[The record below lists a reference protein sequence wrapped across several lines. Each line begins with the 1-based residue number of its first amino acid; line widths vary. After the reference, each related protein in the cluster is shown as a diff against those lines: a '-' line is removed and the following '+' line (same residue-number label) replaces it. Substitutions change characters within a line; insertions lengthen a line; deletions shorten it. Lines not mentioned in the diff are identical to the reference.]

1 MKAHSRQQGMSIPGM
16 LAVAAMVGFFIMCIV
31 RMAPHYFEYL
41 SVREIITKIAQEYDP
56 DREGIADIRRRIET
70 VFNTNQIYD
79 LKPKDVEV
87 FRKDGRTFID
97 ARYEARVPIMGN
109 VDAVMNFD
117 DLEIETGRQ
126 PY

>member
-1 MKAHSRQQGMSIPGM
+1 MKIRSRQQGMSIPGM
-16 LAVAAMVGFFIMCIV
+16 LVVAAMVGFFIMCV
-31 RMAPHYFEYL
+31 LRMAPHYFEYL
-41 SVREIITKIAQEYDP
+41 SVREIITKIAQEHNPEEED
-56 DREGIADIRRRIET
+56 IADIRRRIAT

-79 LKPKDVEV
+79 LQPKDVEV
-87 FRKDGRTFID
+87 YRKDGRTFID

-117 DLEIETGRQ
+117 DLEIETGKQ

>member
-1 MKAHSRQQGMSIPGM
+1 MKIRSRQQGMSIPGM
-16 LAVAAMVGFFIMCIV
+16 LVVAAMVGFFIMCV
-31 RMAPHYFEYL
+31 LRMAPHYFEYL
-41 SVREIITKIAQEYDP
+41 SVREIITTIA
-56 DREGIADIRRRIET
+56 REHNPEEEDIADIRRRIAT

-79 LKPKDVEV
+79 LQPKDVEV
-87 FRKDGRTFID
+87 YRKDGRTFID

-117 DLEIETGRQ
+117 DLEIETGKQ

>member
-1 MKAHSRQQGMSIPGM
+1 MKTHSRQQGMSIPGM

>member
-1 MKAHSRQQGMSIPGM
+1 MKIRSRQQGMSIPGM
-16 LAVAAMVGFFIMCIV
+16 LAIAAMVGFFIMCIL

-41 SVREIITKIAQEYDP
+41 SVREIITKIAQEYNPEEED
-56 DREGIADIRRRIET
+56 IADIRRRIET
-70 VFNTNQIYD
+70 IFNTNQIYD
-79 LKPKDVEV
+79 LQPKDVEV
-87 FRKDGRTFID
+87 YRKDGRTYID

-117 DLEIETGRQ
+117 DLEIETGKQ